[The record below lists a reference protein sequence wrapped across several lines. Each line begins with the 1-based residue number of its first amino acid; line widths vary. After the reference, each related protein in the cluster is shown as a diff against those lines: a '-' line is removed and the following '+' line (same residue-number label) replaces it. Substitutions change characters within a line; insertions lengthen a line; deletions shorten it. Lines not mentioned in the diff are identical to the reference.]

1 MPSAKIRV
9 PAILVSPLWRL
20 QIADASPAQ
29 GSADAQRRL
38 FVRVAPRT
46 CLRQKAVFTSSEPF
60 RIQAFHIPMTIT
72 HSAPA
77 IAQTANFDDRWAVR
91 CWLIAVAGLVFLMV
105 LVGGATRL
113 TKSGLSIT
121 QWKPVTGILPPL
133 SGMEWQ
139 AEFDRY
145 KQIPQFAELNS
156 DMNLDGFKAIF
167 WWEWAHRL
175 LARVVGAAFILPAL
189 WFWWRGQL
197 KGALG
202 RQVAVATGL
211 LALEPIV
218 GWWMVSSGLSERTE
232 VAQERLALHL
242 LIAAATFGALIYAAV
257 GLSEWPRLKTAPRGF
272 AISAWIF
279 AALVFCQL
287 GLGALVAGLR
297 AGLIYNTWPLMGS
310 GLIPGE
316 AFRPDPLQADIRR
329 CGDGAIRPPGDRLRR
344 RRLRDCSG
352 DRCAARRAWL
362 AACEPRIRPGG
373 RRSAPGRAR
382 HRDAARLSFRSSLRC
397 LIRRWRSPS
406 SAFRS
411 STCARLSWSKQTGPL
426 SNGV

>member
-1 MPSAKIRV
+1 MP
-9 PAILVSPLWRL
+9 
-20 QIADASPAQ
+20 
-29 GSADAQRRL
+29 
-38 FVRVAPRT
+38 
-46 CLRQKAVFTSSEPF
+46 
-60 RIQAFHIPMTIT
+60 PMALTRN
-72 HSAPA
+72 APA
-77 IAQTANFDDRWAVR
+77 AVQTASFDVRGAVR
-91 CWLIAVAGLVFLMV
+91 FWLIAVAGLIFLMV

-113 TKSGLSIT
+113 TESGLSIT

-133 SGMEWQ
+133 NGAEWQ

-145 KQIPQFAELNS
+145 KQIPQFATLNP
-156 DMNLDGFKAIF
+156 DMTIDGFKTIF

-175 LARVVGAAFILPAL
+175 LARIVGAAFILPAL
-189 WFWWRGQL
+189 WFWWKGQL

-257 GLSEWPRLKTAPRGF
+257 GLGERPKPSTAARGF

-297 AGLIYNTWPLMGS
+297 AGLIYNTWPLMGAN
-310 GLIPGE
+310 LVPGE
-316 AFRPDPLQADIRR
+316 AFRPNPAQAIFGDPATAQFDHRMIAYAVVAFAIVQAIVALR
-329 CGDGAIRPPGDRLRR
+329 AAPGSPL
-344 RRLRDCSG
+344 
-352 DRCAARRAWL
+352 ATRAMLL
-362 AACEPRIRPGG
+362 AAVALLQVALGIATLLALAPIGLALPHQALALALFGLAVVHVRATEMEQGG
-373 RRSAPGRAR
+373 
-382 HRDAARLSFRSSLRC
+382 
-397 LIRRWRSPS
+397 
-406 SAFRS
+406 
-411 STCARLSWSKQTGPL
+411 
-426 SNGV
+426 